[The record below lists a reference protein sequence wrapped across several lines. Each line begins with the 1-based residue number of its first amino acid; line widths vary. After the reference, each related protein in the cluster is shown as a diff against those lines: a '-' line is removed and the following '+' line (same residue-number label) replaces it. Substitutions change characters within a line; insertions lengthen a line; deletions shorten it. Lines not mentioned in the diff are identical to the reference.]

1 MMLDAAGWDALLLSL
16 LVGVTSIVIA
26 LPLAIW
32 VAWVL
37 ARRNFWGKAALN
49 CACSPTVGSTTSCD
63 RIFVAHKF
71 WSYRPP

>member
-37 ARRNFWGKAALN
+37 ARRTF
-49 CACSPTVGSTTSCD
+49 
-63 RIFVAHKF
+63 
-71 WSYRPP
+71 